1 MLALLYCWSI
11 TPLFGNGG
19 VGDQER
25 KAVKIVIYP
34 FGAHLLPIHIETDLL
49 QEIVIGKQCCNPFRT
64 VWLAPVGFIFSAPR
78 GSFLK
83 KDHKYRF

>member
-11 TPLFGNGG
+11 TPLCGNGG

-25 KAVKIVIYP
+25 KAVKIIIYL

-49 QEIVIGKQCCNPFRT
+49 
-64 VWLAPVGFIFSAPR
+64 
-78 GSFLK
+78 
-83 KDHKYRF
+83 

>member
-1 MLALLYCWSI
+1 MLVLLYCLSI

-19 VGDQER
+19 VGDQET

-49 QEIVIGKQCCNPFRT
+49 
-64 VWLAPVGFIFSAPR
+64 
-78 GSFLK
+78 
-83 KDHKYRF
+83 